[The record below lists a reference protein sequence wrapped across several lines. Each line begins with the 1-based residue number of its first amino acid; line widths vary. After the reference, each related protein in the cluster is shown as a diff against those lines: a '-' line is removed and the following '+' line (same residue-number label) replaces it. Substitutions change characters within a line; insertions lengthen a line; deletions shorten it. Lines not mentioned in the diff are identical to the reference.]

1 MSSKQADYTEFGTE
15 DGQNVLRTGRIDRD
29 AIFGLAVTGRADDG
43 AITIDTT
50 TTGK

>member
-1 MSSKQADYTEFGTE
+1 MKSNQADYTQFGTQ
-15 DGQNVLRTGRIDRD
+15 DGQNVMLTGRIDRD
-29 AIFGLAVTGRADDG
+29 AIFGLATTGTADDG

>member
-1 MSSKQADYTEFGTE
+1 MKNNQAGYTEFGTQ
-15 DGQNVLRTGRIDRD
+15 DGQNVMLTGHIDRD
-29 AIFGLAVTGRADDG
+29 AIFGLAATGTAGDG